1 MQWWPAAL
9 STPGRYN
16 VENRFTRTE
25 ALLGT
30 DAMSRLRGAKVA
42 VFGIGGV
49 GSYIAEALA
58 RAGVGSLV
66 LVDGDEVAESNLNR
80 QLIAEKDTV
89 GMRKVDA
96 ARKRISAVAPD
107 CIVETYDLFYLPE
120 NADAVPLENLS
131 YVADAVDTVSAKLEI
146 ITRARAAGVP
156 VISCMG
162 TGNKLHPELFE
173 IAPIE
178 KTSVCPLA
186 RVMRRELKN
195 RGITGVKVL
204 YSREEPRTS
213 PLPPTE
219 NRRSIPASISFVP
232 SAAGLIIAGEII
244 QEITGVQ

>member
-1 MQWWPAAL
+1 MDD
-9 STPGRYN
+9 
-16 VENRFTRTE
+16 RFTRTE

-30 DAMSRLRGAKVA
+30 DAMQRLHSAKVA
-42 VFGIGGV
+42 VFGLGGV
-49 GSYIAEALA
+49 GSYITEALA

-66 LVDGDEVAESNLNR
+66 LIDGDEVAESNLNR
-80 QLIAEKDTV
+80 QLIATTETV
-89 GMRKVDA
+89 GMRKTDA
-96 ARKRISAVAPD
+96 ARARIASIAPD
-107 CIVETYDLFYLPE
+107 CAVETYDLFYLPE
-120 NADAVPLENLS
+120 NADAIPFDGLS

-173 IAPIE
+173 IVPIE

-204 YSREEPRTS
+204 YSREEPRPS

-232 SAAGLIIAGEII
+232 SAAGLFIAGEII
-244 QEITGVQ
+244 REIAGMEG